1 MQTTGMNINAFF
13 IGVATAYYVLMA
25 YQIFVGERKRSTRLH
40 KLMGWISIF
49 WALSNGKDII
59 LTFPGMYTESMLDMI
74 IIFDGWS
81 ALTYL
86 AFLYELT
93 RPGWLTKK
101 HLLIASMPFAIYT
114 VAYFIYPC
122 HTMIYYVVSFLV
134 IFGLYITIIGYR
146 HSVSYMNYIRNY
158 YSNIDEINISW
169 LRKVF
174 LLAAASL
181 LVWLFTALTENYLAD
196 CLYYIISISI
206 WQMVVCHCRNLKQVN
221 PEETVEI
228 IEEERN
234 GEEEPK
240 NDEERKFPF
249 AGTLEEMIENER
261 LYLQPSLALDDLA
274 KRLNTNRTYLS
285 SYFSKVISKSFYD
298 YINELRIKQKSIP
311 MLEEHPDYTLE
322 QVAQESGF
330 NSLSTFRRA
339 FRKITGMTPGE
350 YR

>member
-1 MQTTGMNINAFF
+1 MQTTSMNINAFF

-59 LTFPGMYTESMLDMI
+59 LTFPGMYTESILDMI
-74 IIFDGWS
+74 IILDGWS

-114 VAYFIYPC
+114 GAYFIYPC

-221 PEETVEI
+221 PEETEEI
-228 IEEERN
+228 IEEE
-234 GEEEPK
+234 
-240 NDEERKFPF
+240 
-249 AGTLEEMIENER
+249 
-261 LYLQPSLALDDLA
+261 
-274 KRLNTNRTYLS
+274 
-285 SYFSKVISKSFYD
+285 
-298 YINELRIKQKSIP
+298 
-311 MLEEHPDYTLE
+311 
-322 QVAQESGF
+322 
-330 NSLSTFRRA
+330 
-339 FRKITGMTPGE
+339 
-350 YR
+350 